1 MKLRRDV
8 SDKVI
13 SDSTTPNYQP
23 NSTSS
28 SLPTNYQ
35 DLLRHLLSDPQQ
47 CWVPNNDTLVAR
59 RLNELEDLD
68 VAQCADF
75 ALHISLVVFLTV
87 MIVSCVYVCR
97 KPARRKIKTMSV
109 EVQTDDNIE
118 IYPKDTSSSPTSSP
132 PLERERQKLMRPLS
146 EVRPAFLRQ
155 VSATETRNH
164 IPPSPL
170 ATSDLATSICSLQS
184 ATSSHLR
191 NHRKLLKKS
200 TTMVAF
206 PSNTLQ
212 NILTSD
218 SYRKLASNNTISTA
232 ADAADPLNRRR
243 RITVATQPGLNLNHT
258 NSSHNLTSH
267 NITLGPPASAY
278 RYTYKPI
285 SGVFSTSDSNLSEK
299 SSPRKKDHT
308 RFVTRPVD

>member
-1 MKLRRDV
+1 
-8 SDKVI
+8 
-13 SDSTTPNYQP
+13 
-23 NSTSS
+23 
-28 SLPTNYQ
+28 
-35 DLLRHLLSDPQQ
+35 
-47 CWVPNNDTLVAR
+47 
-59 RLNELEDLD
+59 
-68 VAQCADF
+68 
-75 ALHISLVVFLTV
+75 

-118 IYPKDTSSSPTSSP
+118 IYLKDTHTSSSPTSSP
-132 PLERERQKLMRPLS
+132 PLERGLERERQKLMRPLS
-146 EVRPAFLRQ
+146 EVRPAFVRQ
-155 VSATETRNH
+155 VSASETRNH

-170 ATSDLATSICSLQS
+170 TTSDLATSICSLQS

-232 ADAADPLNRRR
+232 VDAADPLNRRR

-267 NITLGPPASAY
+267 NITLVNTWAWKYIAIFVGQQKTLNIIA
-278 RYTYKPI
+278 
-285 SGVFSTSDSNLSEK
+285 GSTSFCLQIYLQTNQWSIFNFRLQPVREIVS
-299 SSPRKKDHT
+299 KKKGSYAICDEAG
-308 RFVTRPVD
+308 RLDAFNVK